1 MKRSGLI
8 YIVAGVV
15 LAVTA
20 GALLFI
26 YLSNLTS
33 QASQTPTPT
42 PVPSVDVVVANQ
54 DLKAGMILTADMIKR
69 EPRLVTQIEPDTMRN
84 ASEVVD
90 RMVVLEAK
98 AGTVLRR
105 GDLQSVPFV
114 LPKGKKAMAVFV
126 DDQSSVA
133 GLIRERDYVDIVINE
148 KVDIAAPAGTP
159 QANDE
164 QTSSSGKTGSAVQ
177 PTDEQTTVKAAL
189 QRIQVLKV
197 VAPPA
202 PTNQQQGQAANAPPA
217 QTTPGPLATAT
228 AQAHAEAQAQ
238 RGRIT
243 NTQAIVILAVTD
255 QEAEVIHYARES
267 GGLQM
272 ILRGQDD
279 EVKEETKGMTL
290 DILIR
295 DYGLPVPKPVIVDL
309 RPE

>member
-20 GALLFI
+20 GALLFL

-42 PVPSVDVVVANQ
+42 PIPSVDVVVAGQ
-54 DLKAGMILTADMIKR
+54 DLKTGMILTADMIKR
-69 EPRLVTQIEPDTMRN
+69 EPRLVTEVEPDTLRN

-133 GLIRERDYVDIVINE
+133 GLVRERDYVDIVINE
-148 KVDIAAPAGTP
+148 KIKIGDAKGTP
-159 QANDE
+159 QASGE
-164 QTSSSGKTGSAVQ
+164 QTSSNGKTGSALQ

-202 PTNQQQGQAANAPPA
+202 TGNQQQAAAASPPPA
-217 QTTPGPLATAT
+217 QTTPGPEATAT
-228 AQAHAEAQAQ
+228 AQAYSEAQTQ
-238 RGRIT
+238 RGQIT
-243 NTQAIVILAVTD
+243 NAQAIVILAVTD

-272 ILRGQDD
+272 ILRGHDD
-279 EVKEETKGMTL
+279 ESKEETKGMTL

-295 DYGLPVPKPVIVDL
+295 DYGLPVPKPVIVDM